1 MDWTSVP
8 MKVSVR
14 RAARALG
21 PPCSF
26 VLLTGTK
33 ETQHT
38 EVGVGP
44 SSLMTLGLNTL
55 DLVRPHGL
63 PPDHNFPCMG
73 NTRDPR

>member
-1 MDWTSVP
+1 MGSQY
-8 MKVSVR
+8 
-14 RAARALG
+14 
-21 PPCSF
+21 PPPSDLVMVMF
-26 VLLTGTK
+26 PPTA
-33 ETQHT
+33 
-38 EVGVGP
+38 